1 MKPAGSR
8 QVSSCGGAANS
19 WAAGRQPAGSRRS
32 VQPAAGS
39 GRHAAGRQPAGS
51 WRQAAGK
58 WLAGSQLGAV
68 GCGGAAGD
76 NRQAAGARQTAGSWQ
91 AATWGVVAGW
101 GGANGWGQPAGRDG
115 GAVAD
120 CPNCAEAVSLGCRKG
135 WLCVAWLP
143 DLQYLISGAFIARQR
158 RESHPLYRWG
168 LAPSATSLHVQ
179 PTTMVCLV
187 SDATVATLAASRY
200 TGR

>member
-1 MKPAGSR
+1 MGQPTLGQPAGSR
-8 QVSSCGGAANS
+8 Q
-19 WAAGRQPAGSRRS
+19 AAGDQCSRQQAVGGMQPAEPAGSR
-32 VQPAAGS
+32 
-39 GRHAAGRQPAGS
+39 
-51 WRQAAGK
+51 RQAAGK
-58 WLAGSQLGAV
+58 WLAGSQLGAP

-135 WLCVAWLP
+135 WLCVAWPP

-168 LAPSATSLHVQ
+168 LAPAATALHVQ
-179 PTTMVCLV
+179 PTTMVCFFP
-187 SDATVATLAASRY
+187 DATVATLAASRY